1 LPLNSV
7 ISLKNVLGV
16 PSFKVNLMSIS
27 RVTRGLNCSVTF
39 FPYWCILQDLAT
51 KTTIGLG
58 KQRGRFYYL
67 VALASPTPTPNFQ
80 SSAPIATKSFF
91 SHVISSTELWHRR
104 LGHLSFSRLNFMAN
118 NLLNFSFKLH
128 DACDICALSKQC
140 RLPFSSS
147 SISSIRPF
155 ELIHCDIWGPYKIPS
170 LSGAKYFL
178 TIVDDYSR
186 FTWVFFMHHKHE
198 TQNLLNFFFPL

>member
-1 LPLNSV
+1 
-7 ISLKNVLGV
+7 
-16 PSFKVNLMSIS
+16 
-27 RVTRGLNCSVTF
+27 
-39 FPYWCILQDLAT
+39 
-51 KTTIGLG
+51 
-58 KQRGRFYYL
+58 L

-104 LGHLSFSRLNFMAN
+104 LGHLSSSRLNFMAN

-198 TQNLLNFFFPL
+198 THNFFFPL